1 MLPIWAIIE
10 RDLRKY
16 VRNPRLIVVSIALP
30 LIQLVVVGY
39 SVGGQIRNVEVALV
53 DLDGGP
59 EAAAL
64 REKFDA
70 IEANARTFH
79 ILLTT
84 TLDRAVEAAR
94 GGTVAAAIVIP
105 EEYSRKV
112 KQGNRP
118 ELGLILDNTDPFVSA
133 ALRQKM
139 TELLVAVNSPE
150 VPRGQATRVAL
161 EVVEIF
167 PYIEYIQYLL
177 PGAITLAI
185 YVTCVIGGGVLY
197 IDDKMRGFHEGY
209 LATPVTK
216 LQLLTGMTVSGS
228 IKAVFAGMFVTV
240 TGSMIAGVTDR
251 LTLETFVLLAGLNS
265 LVGVA
270 LISMITLTMVR
281 VRDPMLPRAL
291 FTVLNTLLLFP
302 SGAIYPIYGFP
313 EWLKVVSKFDPFTY
327 AVHGF
332 RALLLKNVGAT
343 ALLGDMI
350 FLTGFSGLCFLG
362 AYLLFPRR
370 L

>member
-16 VRNPRLIVVSIALP
+16 ARNPRLIVVSIVLP
-30 LIQLVVVGY
+30 LIQLVVIGY
-39 SVGGQIRNVEVALV
+39 AIGGKIRNVDVALV
-53 DLDGGP
+53 DLDDGP
-59 EAAAL
+59 EAARL
-64 REKFDA
+64 REKFAA
-70 IEANARTFH
+70 IEANAQTFH
-79 ILLTT
+79 ILLATN
-84 TLDRAVEAAR
+84 LDRAVQAAR

-105 EEYSRKV
+105 EGFSRKV
-112 KQGNRP
+112 NQGNRP
-118 ELGLILDNTDPFVSA
+118 ELGLVLDNTDPFVSA
-133 ALRQKM
+133 ALLQKM
-139 TELLVAVNSPE
+139 TELLQAVNSPE
-150 VPRGQATRVAL
+150 VTRGQATQVAL

-185 YVTCVIGGGVLY
+185 YLSCVIGGGVLY
-197 IDDKMRGFHEGY
+197 IDDKIQGFHEGY
-209 LATPVTK
+209 LVTPVTK

-228 IKAVFAGMFVTV
+228 IKAVFAGLFVTAV
-240 TGSMIAGVTDR
+240 GSMIAGVADR
-251 LTLETFVLLAGLNS
+251 LTPETFVLLAGHNS

-281 VRDPMLPRAL
+281 VKDPLLPRAL
-291 FTVLNTLLLFP
+291 FTVLNTLLFFP

-313 EWLKVVSKFDPFTY
+313 EWLKLISKVDPFTY

-343 ALLGDMI
+343 ALVGDMI
-350 FLTGFSGLCFLG
+350 FLMGFSSLCFAG